1 MLDRLGL
8 LAASGLLLASGAG
21 AQITGTAT
29 LERAIDSR
37 AERFDALA
45 MDIWELAEMGY
56 LEFESSAKLQRV
68 LEDEGFDVETGIADI
83 PTAFTASYGSGK
95 PIIAIMGEFDALP
108 GLSQGA
114 VPERAPIADQAAGH
128 ACGHHLFGVGSLAA
142 VVAVKDWLQAEQRP
156 GTIRFYGTPAEE
168 GGSGKVYMVRAG
180 AFDDVD
186 VALHWHP
193 DDNNDASPYSTL
205 ANRSAK
211 FKFVGRASHAAQAP
225 DAGRSALDGVEAM
238 NFMTNLMRE
247 HMPLDA
253 RIHYVITDGGGA
265 PNVVPA
271 SAEVF
276 YYVRGPNANQVEELF
291 ARVVAAAE
299 GAASGTETQ
308 MNYEIMHGN
317 HSVLPNEVLA
327 RIVDDK
333 LRQVG
338 GVQYTPVEERFAT
351 QLAATLLDADKQ
363 VGSQVKI
370 QPFKP
375 YTSMGSTDVGDVS
388 WVVPTTGLRTATWV
402 PGTGAHT
409 WQAVAAG
416 GTSIGGKGMFVAART
431 LAMTAA
437 ELMANPIQLKAVREE
452 FENRR
457 GADFEYRSL
466 LGKRAPPL
474 DYRK

>member
-1 MLDRLGL
+1 MLSRLMWLAVGATTL
-8 LAASGLLLASGAG
+8 LA
-21 AQITGTAT
+21 TAVAEMPSAA
-29 LERAIDSR
+29 LDRAIDAR
-37 AERFDALA
+37 AEQYGELA
-45 MDIWELAEMGY
+45 QDIWDLAEMGY
-56 LEFESSAKLQRV
+56 LEFESSAKLQNT
-68 LEDEGFDVETGIADI
+68 LQAEGFKIETGIADI
-83 PTAFTASYGSGK
+83 PTAFTASYGRGK
-95 PIIAIMGEFDALP
+95 PVIAIMGEFDALP

-114 VPERAPIADQAAGH
+114 VPERSPIAGQVAGH
-128 ACGHHLFGVGSLAA
+128 GCGHHLFGVGSLAA
-142 VVAVKDWLQAEQRP
+142 AVAVKDWLAAEQRP

-193 DDNNDASPYSTL
+193 DDSNDASPYSTL

-225 DAGRSALDGVEAM
+225 EAGRSALDGVEAM

-253 RIHYVITDGGGA
+253 RIHYVITDGGSA

-271 SAEVF
+271 LAEVF
-276 YYVRGPNANQVEELF
+276 YYVRGPNAKQVEELF

-308 MNYEIMHGN
+308 MSYEIIHGN

-327 RIVDDK
+327 QIVDDK
-333 LRQVG
+333 LQQVG
-338 GVQYTPVEERFAT
+338 GVQYTPVEQNFAE
-351 QLAATLLDADKQ
+351 QLATTLVGADKQ
-363 VGSQVKI
+363 VGSQVEV

-375 YTSMGSTDVGDVS
+375 YASMGSTDVGDVS
-388 WVVPTTGLRTATWV
+388 WVVPTTGLRAATWV

-416 GTSIGGKGMFVAART
+416 GTSIGSKGMFVAART

-437 ELMANPIQLKAVREE
+437 ELIADPSNILAVRAE
-452 FENRR
+452 FERRR

-466 LGKRAPPL
+466 LGDRAPPL

>member
-1 MLDRLGL
+1 MLGRRILVGVGV
-8 LAASGLLLASGAG
+8 LALASAAQ
-21 AQITGTAT
+21 AQITGAAT
-29 LERAIDSR
+29 LERGIDAR
-37 AERFDALA
+37 AERYGALA
-45 MDIWELAEMGY
+45 MEIWDLAEMGY
-56 LEFESSAKLQRV
+56 LEFESSAKLQKN
-68 LEDEGFDVETGIADI
+68 LKDEGFKVETGIAGI
-83 PTAFTASYGSGK
+83 PTAFTASFGRGK
-95 PIIAIMGEFDALP
+95 PVIAIMGEFDALP

-142 VVAVKDWLQAEQRP
+142 AVAVKDWLVAEKRA

-211 FKFVGRASHAAQAP
+211 FKFAGRASHAAQAP

-276 YYVRGPNANQVEELF
+276 YYVRGADAKQVEELF

-308 MNYEIMHGN
+308 MSYEIMHGN
-317 HSVLPNEVLA
+317 HSVLPNEALA

-338 GVQYTPVEERFAT
+338 GVQYTPVEANFAK
-351 QLAATLLDADKQ
+351 QLVTTLFKAEKPL
-363 VGSQVKI
+363 GSQVEI

-388 WVVPTTGLRTATWV
+388 WVVPTTGFRTATWV

-416 GTSIGGKGMFVAART
+416 GTSIGSKGMFVAART
-431 LAMTAA
+431 LALTAA
-437 ELMANPIQLKAVREE
+437 ELLANPGQLQTVRAE
-452 FENRR
+452 FEERR
-457 GADFEYRSL
+457 GPDFEYRAL
-466 LGKRAPPL
+466 LGERAPPL
-474 DYRK
+474 DYRR

>member
-1 MLDRLGL
+1 MLGRRILAVGAIALVTTAAAQTPDRALNH
-8 LAASGLLLASGAG
+8 
-21 AQITGTAT
+21 
-29 LERAIDSR
+29 AIDAR
-37 AERFDALA
+37 AKQYGELA
-45 MDIWELAEMGY
+45 QDIWGLAEMGY
-56 LEFESSAKLQRV
+56 LEFESSAKLQV
-68 LEDEGFDVETGIADI
+68 ALQDEGFKIETGIADI
-83 PTAFTASYGSGK
+83 PTAFTASYGRGK
-95 PIIAIMGEFDALP
+95 PVIAIMGEFDALP

-114 VPERAPIADQAAGH
+114 VPERSPIAGQAAGH

-142 VVAVKDWLQAEQRP
+142 AVAVKDWLQAERRS

-205 ANRSAK
+205 ANRSAR
-211 FKFVGRASHAAQAP
+211 FQFVGRASHAAQAP
-225 DAGRSALDGVEAM
+225 EAGRSALDGVEAM

-253 RIHYVITDGGGA
+253 RIHYVITNGGSA

-271 SAEVF
+271 AAEVF
-276 YYVRGPNANQVEELF
+276 YYVRGPNAKQVEELF

-308 MNYEIMHGN
+308 MSYEIIHGN
-317 HSVLPNEVLA
+317 HSVLPNEALA

-333 LRQVG
+333 LRQIG
-338 GVQYTPVEERFAT
+338 GVQYTPVEQSFAT
-351 QLAATLLDADKQ
+351 QLAATLVDADKP
-363 VGSQVKI
+363 VGSQVDI

-375 YTSMGSTDVGDVS
+375 YSSMGSTDVGDVS

-437 ELMANPIQLKAVREE
+437 GLIADPDQIQTVQEE
-452 FENRR
+452 FERRR

-466 LGKRAPPL
+466 LGDRAPPL

>member
-1 MLDRLGL
+1 MLSRLIWLAVGATTLLATAVAEMPSAALDRAI
-8 LAASGLLLASGAG
+8 AA
-21 AQITGTAT
+21 
-29 LERAIDSR
+29 R
-37 AERFDALA
+37 AEQYGELA
-45 MDIWELAEMGY
+45 QDIWDLAEMGY
-56 LEFESSAKLQRV
+56 LEFESSAKLQNA
-68 LEDEGFDVETGIADI
+68 LQAEGFKIETGIADI
-83 PTAFTASYGSGK
+83 PTAFTASYGRGK
-95 PIIAIMGEFDALP
+95 PVIAIMGEFDALP

-114 VPERAPIADQAAGH
+114 VPERSPIAGQAAGH
-128 ACGHHLFGVGSLAA
+128 GCGHHLFGVGSLAA
-142 VVAVKDWLQAEQRP
+142 AVAVKDWLAAEQRP

-168 GGSGKVYMVRAG
+168 GGSGKVYMGRAG

-253 RIHYVITDGGGA
+253 RIHYVITNGGSA

-271 SAEVF
+271 AAEVF
-276 YYVRGPNANQVEELF
+276 YYVRGPNAQQVEELF

-308 MNYEIMHGN
+308 MSYEIIHGN

-327 RIVDDK
+327 QIVDDK

-338 GVQYTPVEERFAT
+338 GVQYTPVEQNFAI
-351 QLAATLLDADKQ
+351 QLATTLVGADKQ
-363 VGSQVKI
+363 VGSQVEV

-375 YTSMGSTDVGDVS
+375 YASMGSTDVGDVS
-388 WVVPTTGLRTATWV
+388 WVVPTTGLRAATWV

-416 GTSIGGKGMFVAART
+416 GTSIGSKGMFVAART

-437 ELMANPIQLKAVREE
+437 ELMADPSKIPAVRAE
-452 FENRR
+452 FERRR

-466 LGKRAPPL
+466 LGDRAPPL